1 MKAIPYIAPFINRR
15 LPLFERILQTEHTYQ
30 CGIGFDWNLVRD
42 GAMNAFRCFIS
53 TPLRIGL
60 LSLRPMYQLRQ
71 AYAAWCLWSVEASGL
86 PLGLGLRFRSVPSLA
101 HLLCR
106 VVPFLMVRGSAPP
119 TEGQYPR
126 TARFE
131 MV

>member
-1 MKAIPYIAPFINRR
+1 
-15 LPLFERILQTEHTYQ
+15 
-30 CGIGFDWNLVRD
+30 
-42 GAMNAFRCFIS
+42 MNAFRCFIS
-53 TPLRIGL
+53 NPLRVGW
-60 LSLRPMYQLRQ
+60 LSLRPTYQLRQ
-71 AYAAWCLWSVEASGL
+71 AYAAWCLWSVEASVL
-86 PLGLGLRFRSVPSLA
+86 PLGLGLRFRYVPSFA

-106 VVPFLMVRGSAPP
+106 VIPFLMMRGTAPP